1 MQSRV
6 LRGTL
11 IASQSRR
18 RHKGPHARWRLHAA
32 ALGMLLLAGCGR
44 STVQIE
50 ASFRLDG
57 KPLDDAGVSFVRID
71 AGGRMA
77 AGITDAQGKLV
88 DLTTYRY
95 QDGIVPGTYRVV
107 VTKTITGSTAPSPA
121 GETPPPQLS
130 PEALVASSS
139 MRDQALE
146 SRPQGA
152 RRKPRRSSLPDVYG
166 DPAHSPLECVVDGAT
181 RTFVFDLESG
191 R

>member
-11 IASQSRR
+11 SASQSRR

-77 AGITDAQGKLV
+77 AGITDAQSRTAV
-88 DLTTYRY
+88 IQRNSFDFR
-95 QDGIVPGTYRVV
+95 IVELR
-107 VTKTITGSTAPSPA
+107 A
-121 GETPPPQLS
+121 GPPTR
-130 PEALVASSS
+130 PEELP
-139 MRDQALE
+139 
-146 SRPQGA
+146 RP
-152 RRKPRRSSLPDVYG
+152 KED
-166 DPAHSPLECVVDGAT
+166 
-181 RTFVFDLESG
+181 
-191 R
+191 